1 MMFGV
6 ADLTF
11 GGLEAVNGAPFP
23 VFCICSPMKIIDPVL
38 SELLSR
44 LGVDTDFG
52 DTVLT
57 CPET

>member
-1 MMFGV
+1 M